1 MSITTQ
7 RGDDGETDLL
17 FGRRVSK
24 THPRVAA
31 CGDLDEL
38 NAALGL
44 VRVAGPLDA
53 TASAF
58 IGGVQKELF
67 VLMGEIAT
75 DPADLARFSSA
86 GFTPVTSAMV
96 DALGREA
103 ARLEDAFAERFKGW
117 AVPGEG
123 GTLCAAYLDLART
136 IARRAERAV
145 AGLLKDAPALSLE
158 PLRYLN
164 RLSDLLWLL
173 ARHDSALANA
183 RGNAAAR
190 S

>member
-1 MSITTQ
+1 MSITTK

-31 CGDLDEL
+31 CGEIDEL

-44 VRVAGPLDA
+44 VRVSGPRDA
-53 TASAF
+53 ERARF
-58 IGGVQKELF
+58 IGGIQKELF

-75 DPADLARFSSA
+75 DPADLGRFEKA
-86 GFTPVTSAMV
+86 GFSPVTAEMV
-96 DALGREA
+96 GVLAGEA
-103 ARLEDAFAERFKGW
+103 GRLEAEFAERFHGW
-117 AVPGEG
+117 AVPGESAS
-123 GTLCAAYLDLART
+123 TCAAHLDLARA

-145 AGLLKDAPALSLE
+145 AGILKDDPALSPE

-173 ARHDSALANA
+173 ARHEGALAS
-183 RGNAAAR
+183 GTGED